1 MWLPVAF
8 GWRFTPAPPGF
19 YPGRPCW
26 KCRVTRLTRH
36 GCSVWFCRLAGVL
49 DGANGFSFPK
59 PRAPRILL
67 THLLQ
72 VCPRVCNS
80 RPLVS
85 LGSRRSS
92 EPHDRE
98 ALQPGLPCSV
108 RQEASVCRPR
118 PPLSLNLRGSWVCT
132 YLRAEGAVSATSAAA
147 PCEVEG
153 PGLRADR
160 ASSSAP
166 RASRL
171 SGFLGASRV
180 GFGDSWRAGL
190 PLCQRGG
197 EASEASVPADGLSP
211 GGAATAGPAPTGLAA
226 PCEAVAAV
234 GGRAPPGPVRAVGHF
249 AFPVVALLPHSRD
262 LCPG

>member
-1 MWLPVAF
+1 MWLRVAF

-132 YLRAEGAVSATSAAA
+132 YLRAEGA
-147 PCEVEG
+147 C
-153 PGLRADR
+153 LRR
-160 ASSSAP
+160 P
-166 RASRL
+166 RRL
-171 SGFLGASRV
+171 PARWKDPAYVRTELRV
-180 GFGDSWRAGL
+180 L
-190 PLCQRGG
+190 PLALPVCPDSSGPLGSVSGTRGG
-197 EASEASVPADGLSP
+197 QDCPFVSEEVRPP
-211 GGAATAGPAPTGLAA
+211 RRPCRPTA
-226 PCEAVAAV
+226 
-234 GGRAPPGPVRAVGHF
+234 
-249 AFPVVALLPHSRD
+249 
-262 LCPG
+262 